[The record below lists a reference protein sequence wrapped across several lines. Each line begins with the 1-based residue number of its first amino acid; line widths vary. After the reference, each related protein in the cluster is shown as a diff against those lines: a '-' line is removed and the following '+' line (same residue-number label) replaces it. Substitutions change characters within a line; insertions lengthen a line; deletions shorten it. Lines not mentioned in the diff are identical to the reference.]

1 MALDDK
7 YDDIKKL
14 IDTGKEK
21 GYLTYDQVNDL
32 IPHDVHSPEDL
43 DDLLTTIGTQGID
56 VLEGPKLPSSA
67 LDKKFEEEGEV
78 GEDVELD
85 LTPGALEKTND
96 PVRMY
101 LREMGTVPLLTREGE
116 VEIAKRIERGQLR
129 VLKALSRSPIVI
141 NELLAMGED
150 LKKGVRSIK
159 EVVTFDEEEITD
171 EILQNRLKEFTGKID
186 DLAKAYKKASQLIE
200 KFAAVSQKKR
210 PKDYRRCSPE
220 SGARGGGRFAVRPQ
234 TGIHQRRAQAPDRP
248 GQQDGRHHALARPA
262 IPEPGTQ
269 SGSHPQRGPEKGISP
284 AVALRPL

>member
-67 LDKKFEEEGEV
+67 LEKKFEENEEGS
-78 GEDVELD
+78 EDVELD

-141 NELLAMGED
+141 HELLALGED

-159 EVVTFDEEEITD
+159 EVVTFDEEEITE
-171 EILQNRLKEFTGKID
+171 EIVEKRLKAFTGRID
-186 DLAKAYKKASQLIE
+186 ELQKAYKKANQVSE
-200 KFAAVSQKKR
+200 KFVTVSQKKR
-210 PKDYRRCSPE
+210 PKDYRRY
-220 SGARGGGRFAVRPQ
+220 R
-234 TGIHQRRAQAPDRP
+234 I
-248 GQQDGRHHALARPA
+248 ALARAIMKVSLAVRNLGFTNNERKRLIERLNRTVDGMRSLDRLATPA
-262 IPEPGTQ
+262 QNALTADETRRIPGGRATAQEEST
-269 SGSHPQRGPEKGISP
+269 
-284 AVALRPL
+284 

>member
-14 IDTGKEK
+14 IDAGKEK
-21 GYLTYDQVNDL
+21 GYLTYSEVNDL

-56 VLEGPKLPSSA
+56 VLEGPSKLP
-67 LDKKFEEEGEV
+67 LDKKFDQELEA

-129 VLKALSRSPIVI
+129 VLKHCR
-141 NELLAMGED
+141 G
-150 LKKGVRSIK
+150 
-159 EVVTFDEEEITD
+159 
-171 EILQNRLKEFTGKID
+171 
-186 DLAKAYKKASQLIE
+186 
-200 KFAAVSQKKR
+200 R
-210 PKDYRRCSPE
+210 PS
-220 SGARGGGRFAVRPQ
+220 
-234 TGIHQRRAQAPDRP
+234 
-248 GQQDGRHHALARPA
+248 
-262 IPEPGTQ
+262 
-269 SGSHPQRGPEKGISP
+269 
-284 AVALRPL
+284 

>member
-67 LDKKFEEEGEV
+67 ALDKKFEEVEEGS
-78 GEDVELD
+78 EDVELD

-116 VEIAKRIERGQLR
+116 VEIAKRIRSEERR
-129 VLKALSRSPIVI
+129 VGKECRSRWSP
-141 NELLAMGED
+141 
-150 LKKGVRSIK
+150 
-159 EVVTFDEEEITD
+159 
-171 EILQNRLKEFTGKID
+171 
-186 DLAKAYKKASQLIE
+186 Y
-200 KFAAVSQKKR
+200 
-210 PKDYRRCSPE
+210 
-220 SGARGGGRFAVRPQ
+220 
-234 TGIHQRRAQAPDRP
+234 H
-248 GQQDGRHHALARPA
+248 
-262 IPEPGTQ
+262 
-269 SGSHPQRGPEKGISP
+269 
-284 AVALRPL
+284 

>member
-1 MALDDK
+1 MALEDK

-32 IPHDVHSPEDL
+32 IPQDVQSPDDL

-56 VLEGPKLPSSA
+56 VLEGPKVPSAA
-67 LDKKFEEEGEV
+67 LDKEDEEV

-141 NELLAMGED
+141 REMLAMGED

-171 EILQNRLKEFTGKID
+171 EILQNRLNEFTGKID
-186 DLAKAYKKASQLIE
+186 DLAKAYKKAGQMRRKVRGTLAE
-200 KFAAVSQKKR
+200 EETR
-210 PKDYRRCSPE
+210 EDYRRSRRHL
-220 SGARGGGRFAVRPQ
+220 ARAVVGVSQAVRKLAF
-234 TGIHQRRAQAPDRP
+234 TNAERKRLIERR
-248 GQQDGRHHALARPA
+248 QQDR
-262 IPEPGTQ
+262 
-269 SGSHPQRGPEKGISP
+269 
-284 AVALRPL
+284 